1 MNDNIQLKPQWHILY
16 KHWQIVY
23 IDSEQYWDMVVG
35 HRCASEW
42 ADLGRGNLTL
52 DALVLP

>member
-42 ADLGRGNLTL
+42 ADLGRGNL
-52 DALVLP
+52 